1 MVVETEKPSV
11 RRLRDTQSEIG
22 KYGFGRRSCDTDPRL
37 SVDVARLSV
46 DDARYSF
53 DEPRAFWDGYLIG
66 KTCPRLAPLV
76 SVIEDVKLSGN
87 EVENLKEGL
96 DLKNEGE
103 NSPRGMAQTRDWLQR
118 RN

>member
-1 MVVETEKPSV
+1 METEKPSV

-76 SVIEDVKLSGN
+76 SVIEDV
-87 EVENLKEGL
+87 EMAWCVEYLEF
-96 DLKNEGE
+96 DAEE
-103 NSPRGMAQTRDWLQR
+103 E
-118 RN
+118 